1 MTTLGVFFTR
11 GVSLKQ
17 WVELGLFD
25 REVLIYH
32 EHLRN
37 GLFDGIEWFTYG
49 SADAAMAAQLAR
61 DGRLSPAIQ
70 VVPRPHWFRYLGRG
84 GNLIYT
90 LLMPFLAWRRLKR
103 CDVFKTNQ
111 MDGAIAALAAARLL
125 RRPLFVRTGYTHSLF
140 VDQIHASNPL
150 RRRLA
155 EFTEKLAFR
164 HCDAASVSSRF
175 DRDYILE
182 RYGPDVRA
190 PLVLGNY
197 IDVDRFS
204 PRPGKS
210 RSDRLIFVGRLSP
223 QKNLASAIRACAQAH
238 VGLDVIG
245 DGPDR
250 KALHELAADLKADV
264 RWLGVF
270 PNERLPERLA
280 EYRFFY
286 LPSLWEGM
294 PKALLEAMAAG
305 LVCIGND
312 TTGINEVIVDGVTG
326 YLSKGADPAAL
337 ATAIRRALSGD
348 VDAVSAAARD
358 FVSRNFSLSAIVRQ
372 EREIFSALMANT
384 RFGAGSTA

>member
-37 GLFDGIEWFTYG
+37 GLFDAIEWFTYG
-49 SADAAMAAQLAR
+49 SADATMAAQLLR
-61 DGRLSPAIQ
+61 DGRLSSAIQ
-70 VVPRPHWFRYLGRG
+70 VVPRPHWFQYLGRG
-84 GNLIYT
+84 GNLIYM
-90 LLMPFLAWRRLKR
+90 LLMPFLAWSRLNR

-111 MDGAIAALAAARLL
+111 MDGAIAALVAARLL

-140 VDQIHASNPL
+140 VDQIHPSNPL

-155 EFTEKLAFR
+155 AFTEKLALR

-175 DRDYILE
+175 DRDYIVE
-182 RYGPDVRA
+182 RYGPDKRT
-190 PLVLGNY
+190 LFVLGNY

-204 PRPGKS
+204 PRPTKY
-210 RSDRLIFVGRLSP
+210 RSDRLIFVGRLSQ
-223 QKNLASAIRACAQAH
+223 QKNLAVAISACAQAQ
-238 VGLDVIG
+238 VGLDIIG

-250 KALHELAADLKADV
+250 KALQKLAADLGADV

-270 PNERLPERLA
+270 SNESLPDRLRA
-280 EYRFFY
+280 YRFFY

-294 PKALLEAMAAG
+294 PKALLEAMAVG

-312 TTGINEVIVDGVTG
+312 TTGINEVIEDGVTG
-326 YLSKGADPAAL
+326 YLSKGADSAAL

-348 VDAVSAAARD
+348 TNAVSAAARD
-358 FVSRNFSLSAIVRQ
+358 FVSRNFSLSAIARQ
-372 EREIFSALMANT
+372 EREIFFSLISNS
-384 RFGAGSTA
+384 RFDSESNM

>member
-49 SADAAMAAQLAR
+49 SGDAAMAAQLVL
-61 DGRLSPAIQ
+61 DGRLSPSIK
-70 VVPRPHWFRYLGRG
+70 VVPQPHWFRYLGRSG
-84 GNLIYT
+84 SLIYM
-90 LLMPFLAWRRLKR
+90 LLMPFLAWKRLRRCHVL
-103 CDVFKTNQ
+103 KTNQ
-111 MDGAIAALAAARLL
+111 MDGAIAALVAARLL

-140 VDQIHASNPL
+140 VNQIHASNPL
-150 RRRLA
+150 RRFVA
-155 EFTEKLAFR
+155 AFTEKLAFR

-175 DRDYILE
+175 DRDYIVE
-182 RYGPDVRA
+182 RYGPNVRA
-190 PLVLGNY
+190 PIVLGNY

-210 RSDRLIFVGRLSP
+210 KSDRLVFVGRLSP
-223 QKNLASAIRACAQAH
+223 QKNLAAAIAACAQAQ

-245 DGPDR
+245 DGPER
-250 KALHELAADLKADV
+250 KALYELAAGVKADV

-270 PNERLPERLA
+270 PNKSLPERLT

-294 PKALLEAMAAG
+294 PQALLEAMAAG

-312 TTGINEVIVDGVTG
+312 TTGINEVIDDGVTG

-337 ATAIRRALSGD
+337 AKAIRRALSGD
-348 VDAVSAAARD
+348 VDAVSAAARN
-358 FVSRNFSLSAIVRQ
+358 FVSRNFSLSTIARQ
-372 EREIFSALMANT
+372 EHAIFSALIANT
-384 RFGAGSTA
+384 RFGAGGAA

>member
-32 EHLRN
+32 EHLRS
-37 GLFDGIEWFTYG
+37 GLFDSINWFTYG
-49 SADAAMAAQLAR
+49 SADAKMAAQLVSE
-61 DGRLSPAIQ
+61 GRLSPAIN
-70 VVPRPHWFRYLGRG
+70 VVPRPYWFRYLGRS
-84 GNLIYT
+84 GNLIYM
-90 LLMPFLAWRRLKR
+90 LLMPFLAWRRLKC

-111 MDGAIAALAAARLL
+111 MDGAIAALIAARLL
-125 RRPLFVRTGYTHSLF
+125 HCPLFVRTGYTHSIF

-150 RRRLA
+150 RCRLA
-155 EFTEKLAFR
+155 ALTEKLVFR
-164 HCDAASVSSRF
+164 NCDAASVSSRF
-175 DRDYILE
+175 DRGYILE
-182 RYGPDVRA
+182 RYGSDMRPPFVI
-190 PLVLGNY
+190 GNY
-197 IDVDRFS
+197 IDIDRFS
-204 PRPGKS
+204 PRPDKS
-210 RSDRLIFVGRLSP
+210 RSERLIFVGRLSP
-223 QKNLASAIRACAQAH
+223 QKNLAAAISACAQVQ

-270 PNERLPERLA
+270 PNELLPERLT

-305 LVCIGND
+305 LVCIGNN
-312 TTGINEVIVDGVTG
+312 TTGINEVIEDGVTG
-326 YLSKGADPAAL
+326 YLSRGADPAAL

-348 VDAVSAAARD
+348 VDGVSAAARD
-358 FVSRNFSLSAIVRQ
+358 FVSRNFSLSGIARQ
-372 EREIFSALMANT
+372 EREVFSALMANT
-384 RFGAGSTA
+384 RFGEGSTA